1 MSIKSESIVT
11 QLFLNMDDAIYRKDK
26 ESFLKAMQDSRLHNC
41 VAGNQQYEQHFL
53 SLCKKAL
60 VRFLG

>member
-1 MSIKSESIVT
+1 MSIKSVSIAT
-11 QLFLNMDDAIYRKDK
+11 QLFLEMDDAIYRKDK

-41 VAGNQQYEQHFL
+41 IVGNQQYEQHFL
-53 SLCKKAL
+53 HLCKKAL

>member
-1 MSIKSESIVT
+1 MSIKSESIAT
-11 QLFLNMDDAIYRKDK
+11 QLFLAMDDAIYRKDK

-41 VAGNQQYEQHFL
+41 VVGNQQYEQHFL

-60 VRFLG
+60 IRFLG

>member
-1 MSIKSESIVT
+1 MSIKSESIAT
-11 QLFLNMDDAIYRKDK
+11 QLFLSMDDAIHRKDK
-26 ESFLKAMQDSRLHNC
+26 EAFLKAMQDSRLHNC
-41 VAGNQQYEQHFL
+41 VTGNQQYEQYLL

>member
-1 MSIKSESIVT
+1 MSIKSESIAT
-11 QLFLNMDDAIYRKDK
+11 ELFLKMDEAIENKNRKAFMDAMRDG
-26 ESFLKAMQDSRLHNC
+26 RLHNC
-41 VAGNQQYEQHFL
+41 IVGKEQYEQYFL